1 MYSREEKVFI
11 WLSHFN
17 SISVKKYYK
26 LLEQYSPY
34 TEIFDRFDCDKDKIV
49 NIIGQEV
56 YNQLKN
62 FEETKLNE
70 FINKMERSDIK
81 MVTFVSEDY
90 PERMK
95 ETNQPPLV
103 FYCKGDTSLFN
114 SPCFAVV
121 GTRRLSR
128 YGKEMTEKFTT
139 ALSDAGLTI
148 VSGLADGTDS
158 AAHKATLDANGKTIA
173 VLGSGIESIYPATNI
188 PLTQRIID
196 NGGLLTS
203 EYLPN
208 EKPQTYYFPYRNR
221 IIAGLSMGVL
231 IPEATEKS
239 GSMHTKEFALEYG
252 RDVYAIPGRLNDI
265 YSAGCNKIIQ
275 NCQSAM
281 VLSPADILNNLGLSF
296 VEKKQKE
303 QMQTNLE
310 ETAILNALDAGELL
324 FDQLQQIVGYETRVL
339 NTLLTRMELLG
350 LIKKL
355 PGNYYSK

>member
-17 SISVKKYYK
+17 SISVKKYYR
-26 LLEQYSPY
+26 LLDQYSPY
-34 TEIFDRFDCDKDKIV
+34 ASLFDRLEVDKDKITKIV
-49 NIIGQEV
+49 GEEI
-56 YNQLKN
+56 YRQLKN
-62 FEETKLNE
+62 FDDKKIDE
-70 FINKMERSDIK
+70 FIAKMEKLGIK
-81 MVTFVSEDY
+81 MVTFVSPDY
-90 PERMK
+90 PVKMK

-121 GTRRLSR
+121 GTRRMSR

-158 AAHKATLDANGKTIA
+158 AAHKATLEAGGKTIA
-173 VLGSGIESIYPATNI
+173 VLGGGIENVYPSTNI
-188 PLTQRIID
+188 LLAQKIIES
-196 NGGLLTS
+196 GGLLTS
-203 EYLPN
+203 EYLPS

-281 VLSPADILNNLGLSF
+281 VLSPADILNNLGLAF
-296 VEKKQKE
+296 IEKKQENKV
-303 QMQTNLE
+303 QTSLE
-310 ETAILNALDAGELL
+310 EAAILNALDAGELM
-324 FDQLQQIVGYETRVL
+324 FDKLQQIVGYETRVL